1 MVARNFV
8 STITGLPYYLAEP
21 VYLQLKRAKERV
33 RKGKSD
39 RVIIIDGREGT
50 GKSTLAMQLAYVV
63 DPTFNINRVC
73 FKWDEFFE
81 KGRKLKP
88 HRAII
93 FDEAHNGLSAK
104 SALSKQNK
112 KLVQFLMEVRQRN
125 LFIFIVLPSIFMLER
140 YVAIFRSQALFH
152 TFVGAKNYEN
162 RYFKIYSYN
171 KKKILYIF
179 GKQYLDYSKPRIPK
193 SYRFYGK
200 LPPTINPEE
209 YLALKLKAFKDSSSD
224 NEILGRKEGN
234 WKLKCLHCWDYLLN
248 KYDETLKS
256 IAEMHYSKGDKVAVS
271 YISECLTKERENGS
285 KKFGF

>member
-193 SYRFYGK
+193 SYRFYSK

-209 YLALKLKAFKDSSSD
+209 YLALKLKAFKDSSSND
-224 NEILGRKEGN
+224 EQLGKWEVK
-234 WKLKCLHCWDYLLN
+234 WKQRLLYTWDYMINKLNMKQKDIANIYDTYGDHIAPAHISDNLLN
-248 KYDETLKS
+248 GLK
-256 IAEMHYSKGDKVAVS
+256 K
-271 YISECLTKERENGS
+271 
-285 KKFGF
+285 